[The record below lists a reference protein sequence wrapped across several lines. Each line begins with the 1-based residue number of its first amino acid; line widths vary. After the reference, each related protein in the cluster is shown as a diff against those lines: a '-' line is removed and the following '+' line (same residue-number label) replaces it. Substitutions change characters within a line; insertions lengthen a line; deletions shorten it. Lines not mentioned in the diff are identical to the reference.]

1 MLSVVDEEAAVSI
14 QNAYAEGYKQGV
26 LEYQPDCERLQ
37 VLADTYLAELEEERM
52 ANAAMSKN
60 MPLWVGGGV
69 LAGLCL
75 SFIFGGI
82 F

>member
-26 LEYQPDCERLQ
+26 LAYLPDCERLQ
-37 VLADTYLAELEEERM
+37 VLADNYLAELEEERK
-52 ANAAMSKN
+52 ANADLSKYRT
-60 MPLWVGGGV
+60 LWVGGGV